1 MQKQDILSMLHGE
14 IRNMCYDRC
23 SSFRVS
29 SVFYTKRL
37 FQTAHGKM
45 AESRMGEEEACL
57 NQKLEEKI

>member
-1 MQKQDILSMLHGE
+1 M
-14 IRNMCYDRC
+14 
-23 SSFRVS
+23 
-29 SVFYTKRL
+29 VFDTKRL

>member
-1 MQKQDILSMLHGE
+1 
-14 IRNMCYDRC
+14 
-23 SSFRVS
+23 VS

>member
-1 MQKQDILSMLHGE
+1 MME
-14 IRNMCYDRC
+14 ICATVPSGRASIRCYDRC